1 MRDRLT
7 PAIALGR
14 GALPRV
20 MTLAWSVARVQP
32 CDQLSLRGRERPTFD
47 LNLLDRVFQRQPFK
61 FGQYEL
67 GERPIHNAQ
76 LGTRAERTRSY
87 ARRASPVFLLRSA
100 MAGATSTRRIS

>member
-1 MRDRLT
+1 
-7 PAIALGR
+7 
-14 GALPRV
+14 

-76 LGTRAERTRSY
+76 LGDQSRAH
-87 ARRASPVFLLRSA
+87 AVVGKAGLASILVEIGNGRCDQYTPY
-100 MAGATSTRRIS
+100 